1 MEYNI
6 NTKKENYHLG
16 ILKVVNCFLKMSNFE
31 LDIIVKMLDN
41 DIKSITKETRKQIRD
56 LIGDKSI
63 ANTNNYI
70 KKLKDKNILILN
82 SHNELTINNQILK
95 VVEDGELHFKF
106 NVN

>member
-1 MEYNI
+1 MEYNL

-41 DIKSITKETRKQIRD
+41 DIKSITKETRKQLRD
-56 LIGDKSI
+56 LVGDKSI
-63 ANTNNYI
+63 QNTNNYI
-70 KKLKDKNILILN
+70 KKLKDKNILMLN
-82 SHNELTINNQILK
+82 EYNQLTINNQILK
-95 VVEDGELHFKF
+95 VVEDKELIFRF